1 MHDVDHPVIYWS
13 RQVALEIYSGISSAE
28 LQHHVAEL
36 SADYRA
42 ALGDKWT
49 DWHWKVYNLNDK
61 DKFELLNP
69 RLDGFFFF
77 FLVLHLSYLP
87 TVTWYSV
94 LLFSLTCLAKAKNCY
109 TAWPIIYILLCKFT
123 TALSDLMNTKNEKN
137 FPFILIVRTVSYWV
151 EQLGTV
157 NVTQSNFT
165 QRIRNNNKAIKT
177 SMKQI
182 RKRKDLLFY

>member
-1 MHDVDHPVIYWS
+1 MMLTILSSTDLGKLPWRSI
-13 RQVALEIYSGISSAE
+13 LEFLQQNFNTMLLNCQLIIELHWGTSGQTGTEKSIISMI
-28 LQHHVAEL
+28 
-36 SADYRA
+36 
-42 ALGDKWT
+42 KT
-49 DWHWKVYNLNDK
+49 NLNSSTQGWMD
-61 DKFELLNP
+61 
-69 RLDGFFFF
+69 FFFF